1 MPPFLIHK
9 YSPLRDKEQI
19 ERLLVHNN
27 DLLKIFCQDEWI
39 NKDNILVALIKDT
52 LIGFLSFNG
61 FGRKPQATLF
71 LQRILWLE
79 IMRRMITLN
88 GTEFAN

>member
-27 DLLKIFCQDEWI
+27 DLLKIFCQDEGI
-39 NKDNILVALIKDT
+39 NKDNILLP
-52 LIGFLSFNG
+52 LL
-61 FGRKPQATLF
+61 
-71 LQRILWLE
+71 RIHS
-79 IMRRMITLN
+79 
-88 GTEFAN
+88 